1 MKSLVIYDSVFGN
14 TEKVA
19 QAAGNALASGSTNQ
33 VVKVTAANPSLLKGL
48 DLLVVGSPT
57 RAFRPTE
64 GISKFLKALPE
75 SALQGIKVAAF
86 DTRMDVKKVDN
97 KLLTFMAKRMGY
109 ADGALVKLLEK
120 KGGQL
125 AGTTEGFFVKESE
138 GPLEDGELERAAEW
152 AKKLLSI

>member
-14 TEKVA
+14 TEKIA
-19 QAAGNALASGSTNQ
+19 QAVGMALSSGSTNQ
-33 VVKVTAANPSLLKGL
+33 VVKVTAATPALLAGL

-64 GISKFLKALPE
+64 GISKFLKGLPDNAL
-75 SALQGIKVAAF
+75 SGIKAAAF
-86 DTRMDVKKVDN
+86 DTRMDVQKVNN

-109 ADGALVKLLEK
+109 ADGAMTKLLQK

-125 AGTTEGFFVKESE
+125 AGPTAGFFVRESE

-152 AKKLLSI
+152 AKTIFSA